1 MNELDEKYQQQILF
15 ENDEFT
21 SKKNNLPSIEQQVI
35 LDNEDWQEKEE
46 LSLAEQNYLEANNLE
61 DKSKPRWLWR
71 IVGSVFAGVVAV
83 ETFTFFQ
90 QGFTQSPILAAM
102 YGVLLFGLSAIVG
115 STAIREYSALRQFKR
130 QQRTQNKAKT
140 ILSAELADHRH
151 LDAKKLCENIS
162 ANLPCDLMSEHE
174 QSWQRL
180 TKDEYSDE
188 ELLQLYSREVL
199 AKVDEKALAEVAKFS
214 TEAVVLVALSPIAL
228 VDMMLMFWRNLRMID
243 KIAGLYGLKIGYW
256 SRIKLIKQV
265 FVNMAYAGASE
276 LVVDLG
282 ADLVGA
288 ELLGKL
294 SARMAQ
300 GLGAGMLTSRL
311 GIQTIKLC
319 RPIPFEENTPRIAQ
333 VRKKILGQV
342 KKLLIK

>member
-15 ENDEFT
+15 ENDELT
-21 SKKNNLPSIEQQVI
+21 SKKSNFPSIEKQIIVEN
-35 LDNEDWQEKEE
+35 DDWQEEE
-46 LSLAEQNYLEANNLE
+46 GLSVTEQTDNIAE
-61 DKSKPRWLWR
+61 KSKPRWLWR
-71 IVGSVFAGVVAV
+71 IVGVFFTGVVAV

-90 QGFTQSPILAAM
+90 QGFEQSPILAAM

-130 QQRTQNKAKT
+130 QQRTQSKAKY
-140 ILSAELADHRH
+140 ILSPTLTEHGNVDVKA
-151 LDAKKLCENIS
+151 LCATIS
-162 ANLPCDLMSEHE
+162 ANLPCDLLSEHDK
-174 QSWQRL
+174 SWEL
-180 TKDEYSDE
+180 FAKDEYSDE
-188 ELLQLYSREVL
+188 ELLQLYSREIL
-199 AKVDEKALAEVAKFS
+199 SKVDEKALAEVAKSS

-228 VDMMLMFWRNLRMID
+228 VDMMLMFWRNLRMIE
-243 KIAGLYGLKIGYW
+243 KVAGLYGLKIGYW

-276 LVVDLG
+276 LVIDLG

-319 RPIPFEENTPRIAQ
+319 RPIPFEENTPKIAH
-333 VRKKILGQV
+333 VRKKILSQV

>member
-1 MNELDEKYQQQILF
+1 MSEFDEKYQQQILF
-15 ENDEFT
+15 ENDELKT
-21 SKKNNLPSIEQQVI
+21 NSGNLPTTDQQIIVSN
-35 LDNEDWQEKEE
+35 DDWQEQAVSTSSVEQ
-46 LSLAEQNYLEANNLE
+46 SLLDNSRDE
-61 DKSKPRWLWR
+61 KRKPRWLWR
-71 IVGSVFAGVVAV
+71 IIGGVFSAVVAI
-83 ETFTFFQ
+83 ESFSFFQ
-90 QGFTQSPILAAM
+90 QGFTQSPFLAAM
-102 YGVLLFGLSAIVG
+102 YGVLLVGLSSIVG
-115 STAIREYSALRQFKR
+115 SVAWREYSALRQFKR
-130 QQRTQNKAKT
+130 QQNTQNKAKN
-140 ILSAELADHRH
+140 IFSPELGDRSKI
-151 LDAKKLCENIS
+151 DAKGLCEKIS

-174 QSWQRL
+174 KSWQQL
-180 TKDEYSDE
+180 VKDEYSDE

-214 TEAVVLVALSPIAL
+214 TEAVVLVALSPVAL
-228 VDMMLMFWRNLRMID
+228 VDMLLMFWRNLRMID

-256 SRIKLIKQV
+256 SRIRLIKQV

-276 LVVDLG
+276 LVIDLG

-300 GLGAGMLTSRL
+300 GLGAGMLTARL

-319 RPIPFEENTPRIAQ
+319 RPIPFEDNTPKIAQ

-342 KKLLIK
+342 KALLIK

>member
-1 MNELDEKYQQQILF
+1 MNERNEKYQQQILF
-15 ENDEFT
+15 ENDVLIPNK
-21 SKKNNLPSIEQQVI
+21 SNLPVIDQQIIVEN
-35 LDNEDWQEKEE
+35 DDWQTTED
-46 LSLAEQNYLEANNLE
+46 LSLADQHYSRNDNNE
-61 DKSKPRWLWR
+61 EKSKPRWLWR
-71 IVGSVFAGVVAV
+71 VLGTVFAGVVAV

-102 YGVLLFGLSAIVG
+102 YGVLLFGLSVIVG
-115 STAIREYSALRQFKR
+115 STAIRELSALRQFKR
-130 QQRTQNKAKT
+130 QQATQSKAKN
-140 ILSAELADHRH
+140 ILSPELVEQRNV
-151 LDAKKLCENIS
+151 DAKELCERIS

-174 QSWQRL
+174 KNWASFA
-180 TKDEYSDE
+180 KDEYSDE

-199 AKVDEKALAEVAKFS
+199 SKVDEKALAEVAKFS
-214 TEAVVLVALSPIAL
+214 TEAVVLVALSPIAI

-276 LVVDLG
+276 LVIDLG

-319 RPIPFEENTPRIAQ
+319 RPIPFEENTPKIGQ
-333 VRKKILGQV
+333 VRKKILSQV

>member
-15 ENDEFT
+15 ENDELT
-21 SKKNNLPSIEQQVI
+21 IKKSHLPSNGQQVI
-35 LDNEDWQEKEE
+35 VGNDDWQASED
-46 LSLAEQNYLEANNLE
+46 LSLIKQGYLNDDNPKE
-61 DKSKPRWLWR
+61 KTKPRWLWR
-71 IVGSVFAGVVAV
+71 VLGTVFAGVVMV

-90 QGFTQSPILAAM
+90 QGFAQSPILAGM
-102 YGVLLFGLSAIVG
+102 YGVLLFGLSVIVG

-130 QQRTQNKAKT
+130 QQSTQAKAKD
-140 ILSAELADHRH
+140 ILATDLASPRH
-151 LDAKKLCENIS
+151 IDVKALCESIS

-174 QSWQRL
+174 KSWHSL
-180 TKDEYSDE
+180 VKEEYSDE

-199 AKVDEKALAEVAKFS
+199 SKVDEKALDEVAKFS

-228 VDMMLMFWRNLRMID
+228 VDMMLIFWRNLRMID
-243 KIAGLYGLKIGYW
+243 KVAALYGLKIGYW

-276 LVVDLG
+276 LVIDLG

-319 RPIPFEENTPRIAQ
+319 RPIPFEENTPKTAQ
-333 VRKKILGQV
+333 VRKKILSQV
-342 KKLLIK
+342 KKLLIR

>member
-15 ENDEFT
+15 DHDELRA
-21 SKKNNLPSIEQQVI
+21 KKSNLPSMDQQIFVEN
-35 LDNEDWQEKEE
+35 DDWQTEEDISLIEHPEYVGEKT
-46 LSLAEQNYLEANNLE
+46 
-61 DKSKPRWLWR
+61 KPRWLWR
-71 IVGSVFAGVVAV
+71 VVGIVFTGVVAA

-90 QGFTQSPILAAM
+90 QGFAQSPFLAAM

-115 STAIREYSALRQFKR
+115 STAIREYSALKQFKR
-130 QQRTQNKAKT
+130 QQRTQAKAKD
-140 ILSAELADHRH
+140 IMSPKLAVHRNVNVK
-151 LDAKKLCENIS
+151 ALCANIS

-174 QSWQRL
+174 KSWAL
-180 TKDEYSDE
+180 FAKDEYSDE
-188 ELLQLYSREVL
+188 ELLQLYSRAVL
-199 AKVDEKALAEVAKFS
+199 TKVDDKALAEVAKFS

-276 LVVDLG
+276 LVIDLG

-319 RPIPFEENTPRIAQ
+319 RPIPFEENTPKIAH
-333 VRKKILGQV
+333 VRKKILSQV

>member
-15 ENDEFT
+15 ENDELIT
-21 SKKNNLPSIEQQVI
+21 KTNNLPANGQQVI
-35 LDNEDWQEKEE
+35 VGNDDWQETED
-46 LSLAEQNYLEANNLE
+46 LSLVKQGYLNDDNPKE
-61 DKSKPRWLWR
+61 KSKPRWLWR
-71 IVGSVFAGVVAV
+71 VIGSVFAGVVIV
-83 ETFTFFQ
+83 ETFNFFQ
-90 QGFTQSPILAAM
+90 QGFAQSPILAAM
-102 YGVLLFGLSAIVG
+102 YGVLLFGLSVVVG

-130 QQRTQNKAKT
+130 QQRTKANAQN
-140 ILSAELADHRH
+140 ILSAELGSNSKIN
-151 LDAKKLCENIS
+151 AKALCESIS

-174 QSWQRL
+174 KSWQSL
-180 TKDEYSDE
+180 IKEEYSDE

-199 AKVDEKALAEVAKFS
+199 TKVDEKALAEVAKFS

-243 KIAGLYGLKIGYW
+243 KIAALYGLKIGYW
-256 SRIKLIKQV
+256 SRIRLIKQV

-276 LVVDLG
+276 LVIDLG

-319 RPIPFEENTPRIAQ
+319 RPIPFEENTPKVAQ
-333 VRKKILGQV
+333 VRKKILSQV
-342 KKLLIK
+342 KKLLIR

>member
-1 MNELDEKYQQQILF
+1 MTKYNEKYQQQILF
-15 ENDEFT
+15 DNEELI
-21 SKKNNLPSIEQQVI
+21 KKMDNLPVVEQQVI
-35 LDNEDWQEKEE
+35 VNNDDWQAQE
-46 LSLAEQNYLEANNLE
+46 SSVAEQEQLTAELHQEKA
-61 DKSKPRWLWR
+61 KPRWLWR
-71 IVGSVFAGVVAV
+71 VVGSVFIGVIAI
-83 ETFTFFQ
+83 ETFSFFQ
-90 QGFTQSPILAAM
+90 QGFAQTPILAAM
-102 YGVLLFGLSAIVG
+102 YGVLLIGLSIIVG
-115 STAIREYSALRQFKR
+115 STALREYSALRQFKR
-130 QQRTQNKAKT
+130 QQRTQKKANS
-140 ILSAELADHRH
+140 ILTPELAGYQRI
-151 LDAKKLCENIS
+151 DAKKLCENIS
-162 ANLPCDLMSEHE
+162 KNLPCDLMSEHE
-174 QSWQRL
+174 RNWQFL
-180 TKDEYSDE
+180 AKNEYSDT

-199 AKVDEKALAEVAKFS
+199 SKVDEKALSEVAKFS

-256 SRIKLIKQV
+256 SRVKLIKQV

-319 RPIPFEENTPRIAQ
+319 RPIPFEENAPKIAQ
-333 VRKKILGQV
+333 VRKKILSQV

>member
-1 MNELDEKYQQQILF
+1 MSEFDEKYQQQILF
-15 ENDEFT
+15 ENDELKIE
-21 SKKNNLPSIEQQVI
+21 SDELPASGQQIIVG
-35 LDNEDWQEKEE
+35 NEDWQEQYV
-46 LSLAEQNYLEANNLE
+46 STSSAEQSLFDNNRAE
-61 DKSKPRWLWR
+61 KKKTPWLWR
-71 IVGSVFAGVVAV
+71 IIGGVFSAVVAI

-90 QGFTQSPILAAM
+90 QGFTQSPILASM
-102 YGVLLFGLSAIVG
+102 YGVLLVGLSGFVG
-115 STAIREYSALRQFKR
+115 SIAWREFSALRQFKR
-130 QQRTQNKAKT
+130 QQKTQNKAKN
-140 ILSAELADHRH
+140 IFAPELGHRNKV
-151 LDAKKLCENIS
+151 DAKELCESIS

-174 QSWQRL
+174 QNWQSL
-180 TKDEYSDE
+180 AKDEYTDE
-188 ELLQLYSREVL
+188 ELLKLYSREVL
-199 AKVDEKALAEVAKFS
+199 TVVDEKVLAEVAKFS
-214 TEAVVLVALSPIAL
+214 TEAVVLVALSPIAI
-228 VDMMLMFWRNLRMID
+228 VDMLLMFWRNLRMID

-276 LVVDLG
+276 LVIDLG

-300 GLGAGMLTSRL
+300 GLGAGMLTARL

-319 RPIPFEENTPRIAQ
+319 RPIPFEDNTPKIAQ

-342 KKLLIK
+342 KALLIK

>member
-15 ENDEFT
+15 ENDELIT
-21 SKKNNLPSIEQQVI
+21 KKSNLPSIDQQVVVEN
-35 LDNEDWQEKEE
+35 DDWQKEE
-46 LSLAEQNYLEANNLE
+46 DLSLTEHSEYIEE
-61 DKSKPRWLWR
+61 KSKPRWLWR
-71 IVGSVFAGVVAV
+71 SVGLVFTGVVAV
-83 ETFTFFQ
+83 ETFAFFQ
-90 QGFTQSPILAAM
+90 QGFAQSPILASM

-115 STAIREYSALRQFKR
+115 STAIREFSALRQFKR
-130 QQRTQNKAKT
+130 QQVTQNKAKN
-140 ILSAELADHRH
+140 ILSSELAEHRNV
-151 LDAKKLCENIS
+151 DVKVLCASIS

-174 QSWQRL
+174 KSWEL
-180 TKDEYSDE
+180 FAKDEYSDE
-188 ELLQLYSREVL
+188 ELLQLYSREIL
-199 AKVDEKALAEVAKFS
+199 SKVDEKALVEVAKFS

-276 LVVDLG
+276 LVIDLG

-319 RPIPFEENTPRIAQ
+319 RPIPFEENTPKIAH
-333 VRKKILGQV
+333 VRKKILSQV
-342 KKLLIK
+342 KKLLIR